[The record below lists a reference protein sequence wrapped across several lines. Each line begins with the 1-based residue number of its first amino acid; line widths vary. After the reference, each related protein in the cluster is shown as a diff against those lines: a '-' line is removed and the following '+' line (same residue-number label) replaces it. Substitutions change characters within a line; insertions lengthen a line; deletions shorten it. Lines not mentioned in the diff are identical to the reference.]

1 MCRGAQ
7 AGRAQLTSVSLQQ
20 DFAVGMHPSNS
31 SLSFP
36 LQPNKLTMGNSVQ
49 CKVTPTPPDSTYWN
63 IILAFRR
70 TNSLPKHKVGVMG
83 PDRGVSIQ
91 TGPSHQGERN
101 RTGLVH
107 CCSGHLNW
115 GGWIAPKGTP
125 LSHLATVG
133 AWGTALRWR
142 WQQTS
147 EELNADGSPV
157 LSAWLLE
164 LVARASSTD

>member
-7 AGRAQLTSVSLQQ
+7 AGHAQLTSVSLQQ

-36 LQPNKLTMGNSVQ
+36 LQPNKVTVGNSVQ
-49 CKVTPTPPDSTYWN
+49 CKVTPTPPGSTYWN
-63 IILAFRR
+63 IILAFR

-91 TGPSHQGERN
+91 AGPSHQGERN
-101 RTGLVH
+101 RMGLVH
-107 CCSGHLNW
+107 CWSGHLNW
-115 GGWIAPKGTP
+115 GGWIAPKDTP
-125 LSHLATVG
+125 LSHLATEG
-133 AWGTALRWR
+133 AWGTALSWR

-147 EELNADGSPV
+147 KELNPDGRDTCSLGLPTS
-157 LSAWLLE
+157 LCEDSG
-164 LVARASSTD
+164 R